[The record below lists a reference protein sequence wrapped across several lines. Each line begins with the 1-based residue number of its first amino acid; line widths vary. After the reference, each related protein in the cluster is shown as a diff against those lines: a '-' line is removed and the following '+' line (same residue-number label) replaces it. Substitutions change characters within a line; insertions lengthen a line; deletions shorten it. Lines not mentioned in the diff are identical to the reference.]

1 MHNNNYVCVISTV
14 VHTYK
19 INSIVELD
27 DGDGQERNTYTMIS
41 DKPAPSNDNE
51 LPEIVRI

>member
-1 MHNNNYVCVISTV
+1 MIFTA

-27 DGDGQERNTYTMIS
+27 DGDEQGRNTYTMIS
-41 DKPAPSNDNE
+41 DKPAPSNDDE
-51 LPEIVRI
+51 LPEIVRT